1 MKVRKIKLFLVLP
14 ILLVLGIF
22 SNVDAQLTQTV
33 RGVIVDAES
42 QYPLIGVNVVVLDSN
57 PLVGSVSDENGRYRL
72 KGVKIGRRSIKFTS
86 IGYKDVVL
94 DDIIVTSGKEVII
107 NIKMDET
114 ATAMDEVVIVAK
126 RSGEPI
132 NEMAVISAR
141 EFSVSETEKYAGSR
155 GDPARMAKSYPGV
168 GSSDDSRNDIVVRG
182 NTPLGV
188 LWRLEGVNI
197 PNPNHFS
204 IPGTGGGPV
213 TILNNK
219 FLANSDFFTAA
230 FPAEYSNGI
239 AGVFDLKMRSGNNE
253 KYEGSA
259 QFGFLGTELM
269 LEGPISKKK
278 GSSFLAMYKYST
290 VSIFNALGI
299 NIGTTSN
306 PKYQDAAFRLNF
318 PLRYGGNIALFAIG
332 GDSRVPII
340 ISTQTDTSQTEL
352 YGDNDRDQY
361 FGSRMGIIGLSYT
374 KPIDKKTFIKA
385 VFSASHQHI
394 DAKHDKIV
402 RHVSSGMFKLD
413 TLIPI
418 LDYQFRDN
426 KYSAYLSL
434 NKKFSRK
441 LSFKGGINFD
451 YYDSKYIDSVRVVTL
466 DTTNTM
472 VEEIS
477 PWRIRWKSRG
487 NPMLI
492 QPYLQFK
499 YKASDKLIL
508 TGGITS
514 NIFTIG
520 KNSNSPIEP
529 RFGLSYQVDR
539 KQKINFGLGLHSQ
552 TLAPYLYYFDKN
564 LDFKRELKPYNKD
577 LDLLKSFHIVLGY
590 ERYLGKSIRFKAETY
605 FQYLYDLPI
614 SATGTNSYSLLNSG
628 SGFSRF
634 FPDKLRSDGTG
645 RNYGLDVTIEK
656 SFSRGYFFMMSG
668 SLFDSKYKGSDGI
681 LRNSSFNGRFATNF
695 LAGKE
700 FKLGGRQTINLG
712 VKVAWAGGKRYG
724 DIDLEAS
731 NREQEIIYTDEHYN
745 EYQFRDYFRTDLKIA
760 YKLNTKKF
768 THEIAIDI
776 SNLFD
781 TKNVLNYG
789 YVSGRANPR
798 IEQLQLGRLPI
809 FYYRFD
815 F

>member
-1 MKVRKIKLFLVLP
+1 MRKKRILLVLP
-14 ILLVLGIF
+14 ILFFLGFF
-22 SNVDAQLTQTV
+22 SSVSAQLTQTV
-33 RGVIVDAES
+33 RGVVVDAES
-42 QYPLIGVNVVVLDSN
+42 QYPLIGVNVIVLDSD
-57 PLVGSVSDENGRYRL
+57 PLVGSVTDEKGKYRL

-107 NIKMDET
+107 KVKMDET
-114 ATAMDEVVIVAK
+114 VTAMDEVVIVAK
-126 RSGEPI
+126 KSGEPI

-141 EFSVSETEKYAGSR
+141 EFSVYETEKYAGSR

-168 GSSDDSRNDIVVRG
+168 LSSDDSRNDIVIRG

-188 LWRLEGVNI
+188 LWRLEGINI

-253 KYEGSA
+253 TYEGSA

-269 LEGPISKKK
+269 AEGPISKKK

-290 VSIFNALGI
+290 VSIFNSLGI

-318 PLRYGGNIALFAIG
+318 PFKKGGNLAIFAIG

-340 ISTQTDTSQTEL
+340 ISTQKDTSLTEL

-361 FGSRMGIIGLSYT
+361 FGSRMGLIGLSYT
-374 KPIDKKTFIKA
+374 KPLNRNTFIKA
-385 VFSASHQHI
+385 VFSASHQRV

-402 RHVSSGMFKLD
+402 RDGSSGVFVVD
-413 TLIPI
+413 TLISI
-418 LDYQFRDN
+418 LDYKFRDN

-434 NKKFSRK
+434 NKKFNRK
-441 LSFKGGINFD
+441 LSFKAGLNFD
-451 YYDSKYIDSVRVVTL
+451 FYDSKYIDSVRVVTL
-466 DTTNTM
+466 KNDNTA
-472 VEEIS
+472 VKDIS
-477 PWRIRWKSRG
+477 PWRIRWKATG

-492 QPYLQFK
+492 QPYIQFK
-499 YKASDKLIL
+499 YKATEKLTL
-508 TGGITS
+508 TGGVTS

-520 KNSNSPIEP
+520 ENSNSPIEP
-529 RFGLSYQVDR
+529 RFGLSYQFDR
-539 KQKINFGLGLHSQ
+539 KQKFNLGLGLHSQ

-564 LDFKRELKPYNKD
+564 LDFKRELSPYNKD
-577 LDLLKSFHIVLGY
+577 LGLLKSLHVVVGY
-590 ERYLGKSIRFKAETY
+590 ERYLGKNIRFKAETY
-605 FQYLYDLPI
+605 YQYLYDLPI
-614 SATGTNSYSLLNSG
+614 AAEGKSAYSLLNSG

-634 FPDKLRSDGTG
+634 FPDKLKSAGTG
-645 RNYGLDVTIEK
+645 RNYGIDLTIEK
-656 SFSRGYFFMMSG
+656 GFSHGYFIMMSG

-695 LAGKE
+695 LGGKE
-700 FKLGGRQTINLG
+700 FKIGSRQTINLG
-712 VKVAWAGGKRYG
+712 VKVAWTGGRRYG
-724 DIDLEAS
+724 EIDLEAS
-731 NREQEIIYTDEHYN
+731 NREQEIVYTDEHYN
-745 EYQFRDYFRTDLKIA
+745 EYQFKDYFRTDLKIA

-781 TKNVLNYG
+781 TKNVLNHG
-789 YVSGRANPR
+789 FVAGRADPR